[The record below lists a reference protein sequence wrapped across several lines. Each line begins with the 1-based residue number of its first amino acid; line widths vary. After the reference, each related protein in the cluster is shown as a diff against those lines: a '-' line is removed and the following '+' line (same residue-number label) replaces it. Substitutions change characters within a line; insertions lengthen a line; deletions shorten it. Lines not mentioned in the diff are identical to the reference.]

1 MENKLDKLKTVVVSL
16 RLGVHDYRTIQGM
29 ARNEVRSFNNQIR
42 FILGNYIKS
51 VGLQSDVFDDI
62 QDEKPVRVD
71 YNAKNDEQE
80 DF

>member
-1 MENKLDKLKTVVVSL
+1 MDNKLKTVVVSL
-16 RLGVHDYRTIQGM
+16 RLGVHDYKILQGM

-62 QDEKPVRVD
+62 EDEKPVRVD
-71 YNAKNDEQE
+71 YNTNKE
-80 DF
+80 DDIF